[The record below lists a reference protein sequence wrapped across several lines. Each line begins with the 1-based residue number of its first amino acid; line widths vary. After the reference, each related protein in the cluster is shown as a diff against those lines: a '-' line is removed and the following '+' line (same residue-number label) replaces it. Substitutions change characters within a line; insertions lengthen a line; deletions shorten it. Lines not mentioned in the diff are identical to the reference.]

1 MLTIIGEDFPIV
13 TKADLIPVTEARYLA
28 FLIMEAARL
37 QRTVFD
43 RRVRKVGF
51 TRTQWM
57 ALRRVGDQPGVN
69 QSELAELLEVEKA
82 TAGRVIDKLENFG
95 WLERRQDDAD
105 RRVKRVYLTELGRRI
120 HSEITPIAEAMVEE
134 ELAGLSAKERETL
147 TDLLLTVKQRLQ
159 EMAVEN
165 ELIESQ
171 ELEKDNA

>member
-1 MLTIIGEDFPIV
+1 M

-43 RRVRKVGF
+43 RRVRKIGF

-147 TDLLLTVKQRLQ
+147 TDLLLNVKQRLQ
-159 EMAVEN
+159 DMAVEN

-171 ELEKDNA
+171 ELEKDDA

>member
-1 MLTIIGEDFPIV
+1 M
-13 TKADLIPVTEARYLA
+13 TKTDLMPVTDGRYLA

-43 RRVRKVGF
+43 RRVRKIGF

-82 TAGRVIDKLENFG
+82 TAGRVIDKLETFG
-95 WLERRQDDAD
+95 WLERRPDDAD
-105 RRVKRVYLTELGRRI
+105 RRVKRVYLTDLGRRI
-120 HSEITPIAEAMVEE
+120 HSDITPIAEAMVEE
-134 ELAGLSAKERETL
+134 ELVGLSDKERETL

-159 EMAVEN
+159 DMSAEN
-165 ELIESQ
+165 DLIESQ

>member
-1 MLTIIGEDFPIV
+1 M

-43 RRVRKVGF
+43 RRVRKIGF

-120 HSEITPIAEAMVEE
+120 HSEITPIAEAMVDE

-147 TDLLLTVKQRLQ
+147 TDLLLNVKQRLQ
-159 EMAVEN
+159 DMAVEN